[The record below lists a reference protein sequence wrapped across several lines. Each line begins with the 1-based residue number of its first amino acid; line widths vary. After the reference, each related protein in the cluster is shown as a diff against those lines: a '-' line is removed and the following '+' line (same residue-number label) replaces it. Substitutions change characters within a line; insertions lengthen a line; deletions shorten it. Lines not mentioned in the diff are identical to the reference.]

1 MGRRSVD
8 VRREEIL
15 AATVEEMGRRGMDQ
29 TRVRD
34 VADRIGVSTGLV
46 FYHFDTRDKLLAAAL
61 EHAVDLDLARLRRAL
76 RRTGT
81 SVERLQRVL
90 RSYGP
95 KGSAA
100 GWRLWIDAWSHA
112 LRNPATRAMLRTLD
126 DRWRE
131 TLVEVIADGVEA
143 GQLRCADP
151 RTSVARIGA
160 MLDGLTVAVLV
171 YSTVTRQQLRAWMW
185 EAVAHEAGLAPGH
198 LTPAS

>member
-15 AATVEEMGRRGMDQ
+15 AAAVEQVRVRGMDQ

-34 VADRIGVSTGLV
+34 VAERIGISTGLV

-76 RRTGT
+76 QRAGT
-81 SVERLQRVL
+81 PVERLQRVL

-95 KGSAA
+95 TGSAA
-100 GWRLWIDAWSHA
+100 GWTLWIDAWSHA
-112 LRNPATRAMLRTLD
+112 LRHPPTRVMLRALD
-126 DRWRE
+126 ERWRE
-131 TLVEVIADGVEA
+131 TLVEVLADGVEA
-143 GQLRCADP
+143 GELHCPDP

-160 MLDGLTVAVLV
+160 LLDGLSVAVLV
-171 YSTVTRQQLRAWMW
+171 YGTVTRKQLRAWMW
-185 EAVAHEAGLAPGH
+185 EIVAAEAGLEPGH
-198 LTPAS
+198 LTPAT